1 MRARVI
7 ALPVDQYQAW
17 VEKQRRD
24 IMAAEKALAAQR
36 KAGVGNPLSPNAS

>member
-17 VEKQRRD
+17 VENQRKN
-24 IMAAEKALAAQR
+24 ILAAQAALAQQR
-36 KAGVGNPLSPNAS
+36 REGFGSTSNPEK